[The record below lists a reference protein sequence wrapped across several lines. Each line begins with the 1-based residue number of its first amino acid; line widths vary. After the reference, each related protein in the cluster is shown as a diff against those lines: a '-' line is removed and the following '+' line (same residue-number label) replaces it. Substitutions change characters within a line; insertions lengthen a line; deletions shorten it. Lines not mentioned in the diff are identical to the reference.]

1 MHVAKPLARQFFQIG
16 HGGPDSRWT
25 KYPKGRLTPHTGP
38 PSPPIPKLK
47 KSFIEKIDLPFG
59 LFCPIS
65 GVPLDAPTLKWRG
78 AGKTSV
84 WKILWFFCPST
95 VPCLGLSASKSVQQ
109 ISQYGRGPACLPPG
123 TRIQSFLAM
132 FVFCDNV
139 FEPPA
144 QQARLEQHLYAF
156 PLSRKVCSCMP
167 EGISVAA
174 VLPRRAQLQL
184 SLPRAGVGDGLGTHL
199 GK

>member
-1 MHVAKPLARQFFQIG
+1 MLQ
-16 HGGPDSRWT
+16 SRW
-25 KYPKGRLTPHTGP
+25 PDNFF
-38 PSPPIPKLK
+38 KLDM
-47 KSFIEKIDLPFG
+47 E
-59 LFCPIS
+59 
-65 GVPLDAPTLKWRG
+65 AQ
-78 AGKTSV
+78 
-84 WKILWFFCPST
+84 T
-95 VPCLGLSASKSVQQ
+95 VPCLGLSTSKSVQQ

-132 FVFCDNV
+132 FVFCDDV

-174 VLPRRAQLQL
+174 VCQGGPRHSCRCPGLGWEMALEHIWSRRHCTRQLQDNYKTTTRQPTRQPTRQL
-184 SLPRAGVGDGLGTHL
+184 QTWCKISILLVC